1 MTILVGHERAIR
13 ILDRTVDEG
22 RPAHA
27 YLFTGRDGIGK
38 KLVAIRFACRLNCPD
53 VDADPDGTCRVCSRI
68 AAGNHPDFTLEVPER
83 RIIRI
88 DRIRDLQSFFRYAP
102 IEGKYKVTVI
112 DDAHSMNHAAQ
123 NALLKT
129 LEEPPPGRIVIL
141 ITARPSRLLPTVRS
155 RCRRIRFGPL
165 PIDSLAGLLER
176 DQGMSPQK
184 AKSLASM
191 SGGSVSRALEMD
203 SSHFPELQQQV
214 LSLLADP
221 SGHGISGIVETS
233 ASISSD
239 RKRATDAM
247 EIAVTWIRDRLVE
260 NVGGNAFALI
270 HGDSLDR
277 ISSTAHH
284 LTGVELLSVYDELIK
299 AGRLIE
305 ADINV
310 NPTLVTDVLLLRM
323 ARILAGPTYGVSRSD
338 R

>member
-1 MTILVGHERAIR
+1 MTNLVGHERVIG
-13 ILDRTVDEG
+13 ILERTVKEG

-38 KLVAIRFACRLNCPD
+38 RQVATRFACLLNCSD
-53 VDADPDGTCRVCSRI
+53 VDSDPDGTCRVCSRI
-68 AAGNHPDFTLEVPER
+68 ASGTHPDFTIETPER

-88 DRIRDLQSFFRYAP
+88 DRIRDLQRFFRYP
-102 IEGKYKVTVI
+102 PVEGKYKITVI
-112 DDAHSMNHAAQ
+112 DDAHTMNHSAQ

-129 LEEPPPGRIVIL
+129 LEEPPPARIL
-141 ITARPSRLLPTVRS
+141 ILVTSKPSRLLPTVRS
-155 RCRRIRFGPL
+155 RCRHVRFGPL
-165 PIDSLAGLLER
+165 PVDALAALLESDR
-176 DQGMSPQK
+176 GMSPDK
-184 AKSLASM
+184 ARSLASM

-203 SSHFPELQQQV
+203 GSDFPDLQEQV

-221 SGHGISGIVETS
+221 TARGISGIVETS

-239 RKRATDAM
+239 RKRATDAVD
-247 EIAVTWIRDRLVE
+247 IAITWIRDRLVE
-260 NVGGNAFALI
+260 RVGGNAFALI

-277 ISSTAHH
+277 ISSTPHH

-323 ARILAGPTYGVSRSD
+323 ARILAGPTYGIARSD